1 MQNNKENILEVHN
14 ICYKYPENKNIK
26 GKVCIISP
34 NKEKGFNCGYSLFIP
49 ETCEKNTILLVH
61 CCNTGGFGVKD
72 EKLDESRIAI
82 HLEEGIE
89 AAKIS
94 TIYINQGMIY
104 GYDLKMPVL
113 TPLIP
118 RVRGYYTQSLGSRI
132 FKNDISFLIK
142 DNNGRASKDKLSE
155 TEINNIRE
163 QCKDLHLQLVNMIK
177 DSKRIILELGINIDD
192 KVIIEGYSASSKFAN
207 RFTALHP
214 EIIKA
219 CIGGGTSGLNILP
232 IKELNGEVLNYPIG
246 VANIK
251 NFNIEAFK
259 SIPQY
264 YYIGNEDYNDPAQ
277 INKDNSPVFK
287 ENYTTDEVIKI
298 KTILGKEPQE
308 RFDNIKRIYDSL
320 NVNAIFKR
328 FNGDHTSI
336 MKLKDNN
343 GNFIVNESVEE
354 FIKKIK

>member
-14 ICYKYPENKNIK
+14 ICYKYPKNKDIK
-26 GKVCIISP
+26 GKVYIISP

-49 ETCEKNTILLVH
+49 ERCERSTTLLVH

-94 TIYINQGMIY
+94 TIDINQGMIY

-132 FKNDISFLIK
+132 FKNDLAFLIK
-142 DNNGRASKDKLSE
+142 DNNERASKDKLSE

-192 KVIIEGYSASSKFAN
+192 KVIIEGYSAGSKFAN

-251 NFNIEAFK
+251 NFDIESFK

-264 YYIGNEDYNDPAQ
+264 YFMGNKDYNDPAQ
-277 INKDNSPVFK
+277 INKDSSPVFK
-287 ENYTTDEVIKI
+287 ENYKADEIIKI

-308 RFDNIKRIYDSL
+308 RFDNIKRIYNSL
-320 NVNAIFKR
+320 DVNAIFKR

-343 GNFIVNESVEE
+343 GNFIVNVSVEE